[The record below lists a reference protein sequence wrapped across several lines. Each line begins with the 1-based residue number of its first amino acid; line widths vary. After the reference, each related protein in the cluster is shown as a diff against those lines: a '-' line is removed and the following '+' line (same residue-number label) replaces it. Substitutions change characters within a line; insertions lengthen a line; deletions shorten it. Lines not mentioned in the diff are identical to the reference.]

1 MVWCGAVWCGVVP
14 WCVLSCF
21 ALFDH
26 SLLRSFVRWL
36 VCIVDFCKESWNTF
50 NMKTVCSLRSV
61 DPKKI
66 HTVESNR
73 HFFCEI

>member
-1 MVWCGAVWCGVVP
+1 MVWCGVV
-14 WCVLSCF
+14 WCRGVSC
-21 ALFDH
+21 LV
-26 SLLRSFVRWL
+26 SLCSIIHCFVRSL
-36 VCIVDFCKESWNTF
+36 VSLFVDFCKENWNTF

-66 HTVESNR
+66 NTVESNR